1 MQYHCTRLSYESTGY
16 FSKIVT
22 DYLKQSEVLRSF
34 YAHPPTMEGVRKAIE
49 ARQGFATPRTVL
61 VKSLEEQYA
70 SVDMDEQVKANIQSL
85 LSPNTFTVVT
95 AHQPNIF
102 TGPLY
107 FIYKILHTIQLAKA
121 LAEQMPE
128 SHFVPVYYMGSEDA
142 DLDELGQISLDGNK
156 HSWSTKQTGAVG
168 RMKVDKELIKILH
181 AIEGQTG
188 VLPHGKELAE
198 LFRAAYTEGRTI
210 QEATLHLVNNL
221 FGRFGLVVLIPD
233 QASLK
238 ATFASVIQKEL
249 SEGFSHQIVSDT
261 IQALAAQQYKV
272 QAGGR
277 EINLFYLINDRR
289 ERIEK
294 NGDVFT
300 VPALGLQFSQDEI
313 FAELQSY
320 PERFSPNVILRGAFQ
335 ETILPNIAF
344 IGGGGELAY
353 WLELKNVFEAIEVPY
368 PVLVLRNSFLIMSTD
383 QEKRMQQ
390 LNVSH
395 TALFNK
401 AQVLLDQLVK
411 ERSNAQLSL
420 EKETAQLEALYKQ
433 MEQLAAS
440 IDTTLAPHVESLQT
454 KASKRLVELQ
464 KKMLRAEKR
473 KFETEERQISTLK
486 SHLFPHDSLQER
498 IDNIAVWYA
507 KYGTAW
513 IDMLANNSLSLDA
526 SFTILTIE

>member
-22 DYLKQSEVLRSF
+22 DYLEQSASLRPF
-34 YAHPPTMEGVRKAIE
+34 YVHPPTMGGVQKAME
-49 ARQGFATPRTVL
+49 TRRAFDTPRKVL
-61 VKSLEEQYA
+61 VDTLTEQYA
-70 SVDMDEQVKANIQSL
+70 SVEIDEKVKANIQSL

-121 LAEQMPE
+121 LAEQMPD

-142 DLDELGQISLDGNK
+142 DLDELGQISVDGNK
-156 HSWSTKQTGAVG
+156 HAWSTKQTGAVG
-168 RMKVDKELIKILH
+168 RMKVDKALIKILH

-188 VLPHGKELAE
+188 VLPYGKELSE
-198 LFRAAYTEGRTI
+198 LFRMAYTEGRSI
-210 QEATLHLVNNL
+210 QEATLHLVNSL

-238 ATFASVIQKEL
+238 ARFASVIQKEL
-249 SEGFSHQIVSDT
+249 LEGFSHQIVSDT
-261 IQALAAQQYKV
+261 IQALGKQYKV

-277 EINLFYLINDRR
+277 EINLFYLVNDRR

-294 NGDVFT
+294 DGDDFI
-300 VPALGLQFSQDEI
+300 VPALDLRFSHDEI
-313 FAELQSY
+313 LTELQSF

-353 WLELKNVFEAIEVPY
+353 WLELKQVFEAIGVPY
-368 PVLVLRNSFLIMSTD
+368 PILVLRNSFLIMTSD
-383 QEKRMQQ
+383 QEKRMKQ
-390 LNVSH
+390 LNVTYTS
-395 TALFNK
+395 LFNK
-401 AQVLLDQLVK
+401 AQVLLDRLVK
-411 ERSNAQLSL
+411 ERTNAQLSL
-420 EKETAQLEALYKQ
+420 SNERVQLENLYKQ

-440 IDTTLAPHVESLQT
+440 IDSTLAPHVESLQI
-454 KASKRLVELQ
+454 KASKRLTELE

-473 KFETEERQISTLK
+473 KYEAEERQISALK
-486 SHLFPHDSLQER
+486 THLFPNDSLQER
-498 IDNIAVWYA
+498 IDNMSVWYA

-513 IDMLANNSLSLDA
+513 IDLLATNSLSLE
-526 SFTILTIE
+526 SNFTVLTID